1 MYQHNALKAFYLQHK
16 GPLKW
21 IPSKTIFSMQVECNT
36 RYASVQQLW
45 KLVNFKFVMYDIV
58 YNEFK
63 KMVTE
68 LLGTETNNFKP
79 WIQLPVR
86 KRKQKYATYAI

>member
-1 MYQHNALKAFYLQHK
+1 MIMHEVLHIMNL
-16 GPLKW
+16 
-21 IPSKTIFSMQVECNT
+21 
-36 RYASVQQLW
+36 
-45 KLVNFKFVMYDIV
+45 
-58 YNEFK
+58 K

-86 KRKQKYATYAI
+86 KRKQKFAKYAIYPAIYKI

>member
-1 MYQHNALKAFYLQHK
+1 
-16 GPLKW
+16 
-21 IPSKTIFSMQVECNT
+21 MQVECNT

-79 WIQLPVR
+79 
-86 KRKQKYATYAI
+86 